1 MIIPKSAVSE
11 LTPIDC
17 IATAES
23 RIIKDLVCQVNA
35 DPIIIKLQS
44 MINTVNEDITIK
56 LGTSQRSEKS
66 FVPTFKC

>member
-44 MINTVNEDITIK
+44 MINTVNEDIRVK